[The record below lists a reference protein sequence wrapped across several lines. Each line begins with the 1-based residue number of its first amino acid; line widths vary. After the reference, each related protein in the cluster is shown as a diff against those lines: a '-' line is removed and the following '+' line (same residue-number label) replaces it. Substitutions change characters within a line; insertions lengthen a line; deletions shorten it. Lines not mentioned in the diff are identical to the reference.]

1 MLGLYNVFLTAI
13 QHKELPNW
21 TIILHG
27 FSNVERFS
35 DVCNIMIRICSMST
49 EGLCIGNQKKPKKKK
64 KN

>member
-1 MLGLYNVFLTAI
+1 MGLYNICILNCNSA
-13 QHKELPNW
+13 QELPNW